1 MQSWLEQLSELL
13 KKDQT
18 HLRTLETLLEERIPE
33 LVSHSFSEDFEAEI
47 C

>member
-18 HLRTLETLLEERIPE
+18 HLRALEDLLEERITE
-33 LVSHSFSEDFEAEI
+33 LVSQSFSEFFEAEI

>member
-18 HLRTLETLLEERIPE
+18 HLRALETLLEERISA
-33 LVSHSFSEDFEAEI
+33 LVTQSFSEVFEEEI

>member
-1 MQSWLEQLSELL
+1 MQNWLEQLSELL

-18 HLRTLETLLEERIPE
+18 HLRALETLLEERISA
-33 LVSHSFSEDFEAEI
+33 LVTQSFSEVFEAKI